1 MDLTENLKIT
11 RISGK
16 KREETEDIVVKEISL
31 TIFLNGK
38 KVKRLCCS
46 PDELKELVLGFLYS
60 QGKLDKLKDLESL
73 KWDEKKRSIK
83 VKTLT
88 PTPKEPR
95 LLRARSNLRI
105 KKESISGLALKM
117 EKRSKLFQTT
127 GGVHSACLAD
137 RKKKIIL
144 FTEDI
149 GRQNALDK
157 IIGES
162 LLKNISLQNKIML
175 SSGRITSETITKMV
189 RAKIPIIVSPGAPTD
204 SAVNLARRLGIT
216 VVGFARGKRINIY
229 SHKERII

>member
-16 KREETEDIVVKEISL
+16 KREEKEDIVTKEIFL
-31 TIFLNGK
+31 TIFLNK
-38 KVKRLCCS
+38 ERLRNLCCS
-46 PDELKELVLGFLYS
+46 PDKIEELALGFLYS
-60 QGKLDKLKDLESL
+60 QGKLNDLKDLKSL
-73 KWDEKKRSIK
+73 KWDEEKGSIK
-83 VKTLT
+83 VRIHT

-95 LLRARSNLRI
+95 LLRVRSNLRI

-117 EKRSKLFQTT
+117 EERSKLFQTT

-137 RKKKIIL
+137 RKKKIII

-157 IIGES
+157 IIGAS

-189 RAKIPIIVSPGAPTD
+189 RAMIPVIVSPGAPTD